1 MQRKGKRNKLIIV
14 GILLLL
20 IGVVF
25 GATSFLC
32 NYHNKQVEDRKV
44 DEFIENSSIEN
55 NDTNDLVITE
65 EESKVEVTPV
75 QYSMVIEI
83 PKMNLKKGLYDI
95 NSKYNNVDYNI
106 QIIKESDMPNK
117 ENGNLILAGHNGN
130 SNISYFDNLNTLSNG
145 DSVFIFYEG
154 KKYTYKIFDNYEVKK
169 IGKVFIHGYS
179 KKTTITL
186 ISCKKNTK
194 DKQIVYIGE
203 QVNSVVY

>member
-1 MQRKGKRNKLIIV
+1 MQRKEKRNKLIII

-32 NYHNKQVEDRKV
+32 NYHSKQKETNEIND
-44 DEFIENSSIEN
+44 FIENSSIDN
-55 NDTNDLVITE
+55 NDLIITKE
-65 EESKVEVTPV
+65 EAKVEVTPI

-95 NSKYNNVDYNI
+95 NSKYNHVDYNI
-106 QIIKESDMPNK
+106 QIIKESNMPNIK
-117 ENGNLILAGHNGN
+117 NGNLILAGHNGN
-130 SNISYFDNLNTLSNG
+130 SNVSYFDNLNTLSNG

-154 KKYTYKIFDNYEVKK
+154 KKYTYKIFDNYEVDKN
-169 IGKVFIHGYS
+169 GKVSIHGYS
-179 KKTTITL
+179 KKTTLTL

-194 DKQIVYIGE
+194 DKQLVYIGE
-203 QVNSVVY
+203 LTNINTY

>member
-1 MQRKGKRNKLIIV
+1 MQRKEKRNKLIII

-154 KKYTYKIFDNYEVKK
+154 KKYTYKIFDNYEIEKN
-169 IGKVFIHGYS
+169 GKVSIYGYS

>member
-1 MQRKGKRNKLIIV
+1 MQRKEKRNKLIIIE
-14 GILLLL
+14 ILLLL

-95 NSKYNNVDYNI
+95 NYKYNNVDNNI

-154 KKYTYKIFDNYEVKK
+154 KKYTYKIFDNYEIKK
-169 IGKVFIHGYS
+169 IGKVSIHGYS

>member
-1 MQRKGKRNKLIIV
+1 MQRKEKRNKLIII

-55 NDTNDLVITE
+55 NDTNDLVIAE

-154 KKYTYKIFDNYEVKK
+154 KKYTYKIFDNYEIEKN
-169 IGKVFIHGYS
+169 GKVSIHGYS

>member
-1 MQRKGKRNKLIIV
+1 MQRKEKRNKLIII

-32 NYHNKQVEDRKV
+32 NYHNNQKEEKNIND
-44 DEFIENSSIEN
+44 FIENSSINN
-55 NDTNDLVITE
+55 NDLIITE
-65 EESKVEVTPV
+65 EEAKVEVTPI

-83 PKMNLKKGLYDI
+83 PKINLKKGLYDI
-95 NSKYNNVDYNI
+95 NSKYNHVDYNI
-106 QIIKESDMPNK
+106 QIIKESDMPNI

-130 SNISYFDNLNTLSNG
+130 SNVSYFDNLNTLSNG

-154 KKYTYKIFDNYEVKK
+154 KKYTYKIFDNYEVDKN
-169 IGKVFIHGYS
+169 GKVSIHVYS
-179 KKTTITL
+179 KKTTLTL

-203 QVNSVVY
+203 QVNSTTY

>member
-1 MQRKGKRNKLIIV
+1 MQRKEKRNKLIII

-130 SNISYFDNLNTLSNG
+130 SNISYFDNL
-145 DSVFIFYEG
+145 
-154 KKYTYKIFDNYEVKK
+154 YKIFDNYEIEKN
-169 IGKVFIHGYS
+169 GKVSIHGYS

-194 DKQIVYIGE
+194 NKQIVYIGE

>member
-1 MQRKGKRNKLIIV
+1 MQRKEKRNKLIII

-65 EESKVEVTPV
+65 EGPKVEVTPV

-154 KKYTYKIFDNYEVKK
+154 KKYTYKIFDNYEIEKN
-169 IGKVFIHGYS
+169 GKVSIHGYS